1 MIVGNILSLITFIL
15 IDCLKL
21 FLRCII
27 FAIRQA
33 SYEQDAKQF
42 TPIHA
47 IICKFLQLRKLHVI
61 RRFKITVDDDF
72 FKEFPKIID
81 LLSLKFNVYDNF
93 IKTLN

>member
-1 MIVGNILSLITFIL
+1 MTFIL

-27 FAIRQA
+27 FAIREA

-42 TPIHA
+42 TQILVSTS
-47 IICKFLQLRKLHVI
+47 IFLQLRKLDVI
-61 RRFKITVDDDF
+61 MRFKITVHDDF

-81 LLSLKFNVYDNF
+81 LLSFRFNVYIYF
-93 IKTLN
+93 IKTRN